1 MIPGLTSA
9 TLPADAV
16 EVGRLAEAWGIKGW
30 LHVHP
35 HSADPQALFYSK
47 DWFLCPPEGRYARGF
62 DAFTGVVSVTVD
74 EIKAHANSVVGLLQ
88 GLADRNAAEALKGA
102 RIFISRQHF
111 PPAAE
116 GEYYWVDLLGLDVF
130 NREGVHMGVVKD
142 LMPTGPH
149 SVLCLEYTLGM
160 DAGDDAGKT
169 AERMIP
175 FVSVYVDQVDLA
187 TRRITVDWQADY

>member
-1 MIPGLTSA
+1 MMPGLTPA

-30 LHVHP
+30 LHVHC

-47 DWFLCPPEGRYARGF
+47 QWFLCPPEGRFARGF
-62 DAFTGVVSVTVD
+62 TAFDGVVAVAVD
-74 EIKAHANSVVGLLQ
+74 EIKDHAKGVVALLEGLP
-88 GLADRNAAEALKGA
+88 DRNAAEALKGA

-111 PPAAE
+111 PPAQD

-130 NREGVHMGVVKD
+130 NREGEHMGVVKD

-149 SVLCLEYTLGM
+149 SVLCLEYTQGAE
-160 DAGDDAGKT
+160 AGEDAGKV
-169 AERMIP
+169 AERLIP

-187 TRRITVDWQADY
+187 ARRITVDWQADY